1 MMLIFPRHGTLWIF
15 SFIIQLVFCSA
26 LLGFTLVITSVDF
39 LVLERSG
46 LSYAP
51 YLISFGCSLSF
62 LCVLLFGY

>member
-15 SFIIQLVFCSA
+15 SFITQLVFCSA

-46 LSYAP
+46 LFFFFF
-51 YLISFGCSLSF
+51 LISRGVVCHMLHI
-62 LCVLLFGY
+62 